1 MADAIVVPSNALQME
16 QEWKLPDRGTV
27 GIIFLIITESVLFSM
42 FVIAYL
48 IYSGKS
54 LIGPYPKDVLEIP
67 ILASIALFGS
77 SGTIVVAEHAL
88 KHNQVGRFK
97 LWWFITILLGI
108 YFLVATGTEWHKLI
122 YEDHLTI
129 RTNLFGTTYY
139 SLVGLHASHVVV
151 GLVFLLLVLVVSLLG
166 FPIQTQLRRVL
177 FLSWYW
183 HFVDA
188 VWVVVFTVVYLLPHI
203 GTGA

>member
-1 MADAIVVPSNALQME
+1 MASEHLVAVDALVME
-16 QEWKLPDRGTV
+16 REWKMPDRGTV
-27 GIIFLIITESVLFSM
+27 GILFLILTESVLFSM

-48 IYSGKS
+48 IYIGKS
-54 LIGPYPKDVLEIP
+54 LVGPFPKDVLELP
-67 ILASIALFGS
+67 ILASICLLSS
-77 SGTIVVAEHAL
+77 SGTIVFAEHAL
-88 KHNQVGRFK
+88 KHNQIGKFK
-97 LWWFITILLGI
+97 LWWLVTILLGA
-108 YFLVATGTEWHKLI
+108 YFLLATGTEWHKLI

-129 RTNLFGTTYY
+129 STNLFGTTFY

-151 GLVFLLLVLVVSLLG
+151 GLTFLTLVMVVTLIG

-188 VWVVVFTVVYLLPHI
+188 VWVIVFTVVYII
-203 GTGA
+203 GIPR

>member
-1 MADAIVVPSNALQME
+1 MAHGELVAENALAME
-16 QEWKLPDRGTV
+16 REWKTPDRGTV

-48 IYSGKS
+48 IYIGKS
-54 LIGPYPKDVLEIP
+54 LVGPYPKDVLELP
-67 ILASIALFGS
+67 ILASICLFSS
-77 SGTIVVAEHAL
+77 SGTIVFAEHAL
-88 KHNQVGRFK
+88 KHNQIGKFK
-97 LWWFITILLGI
+97 LWWVLTILLGA
-108 YFLVATGTEWHKLI
+108 YFLWATGVEWHKLI

-129 RTNLFGTTYY
+129 ATNLFGTTFY

-151 GLVFLLLVLVVSLLG
+151 GLTFLTLVLVVTLIG
-166 FPIQTQLRRVL
+166 FPIQSQLRRVL

-188 VWVVVFTVVYLLPHI
+188 VWVIVFTVVYII
-203 GTGA
+203 GIPR